1 MSSSKVPDKKDG
13 SRTTATTLAD
23 YLSVSLRQR
32 FFDFCGIKMLGFG
45 GLVRGLEHYFYFSIN
60 WE

>member
-1 MSSSKVPDKKDG
+1 VPDKKDG